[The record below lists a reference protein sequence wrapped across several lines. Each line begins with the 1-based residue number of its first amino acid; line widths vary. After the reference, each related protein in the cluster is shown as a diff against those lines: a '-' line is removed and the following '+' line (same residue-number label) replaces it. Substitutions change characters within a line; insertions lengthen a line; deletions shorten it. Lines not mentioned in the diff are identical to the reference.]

1 MSNKM
6 ECNFHTNI
14 WVDYRRDFFMAL
26 IKCPRCELNYI
37 QDTDGFCKICKRE
50 MKGETQREEIEMCTI
65 CNEAPALP
73 GKDACLFCLKEMN
86 ENNNENH
93 DDDVRVDEAN
103 LDIDPVSSM
112 DEIIPEIDDSIP
124 EREFD
129 EIENDLSLDAMG
141 EEEMD
146 DEEED
151 EEE

>member
-1 MSNKM
+1 
-6 ECNFHTNI
+6 
-14 WVDYRRDFFMAL
+14 MAL

-37 QDTDGFCKICKRE
+37 QDTEGYCKICKRE
-50 MKGETQREEIEMCTI
+50 MKGEVQREEIEMCTI

-86 ENNNENH
+86 ANNNADHEENVH
-93 DDDVRVDEAN
+93 VDEAS

-112 DEIIPEIDDSIP
+112 DEIIPEIDDDT
-124 EREFD
+124 EFG
-129 EIENDLSLDAMG
+129 ELGEDLSLDAMG
-141 EEEMD
+141 EEEME